1 MKNYLSGLL
10 GMVQAGKM
18 EEASDYI
25 QAMLDDGI
33 SDRTEEIS
41 RSGNI
46 VVDSLINHKYALA
59 LKDNIRFDA
68 TVFIPSALPFH
79 NGHLSIII
87 GNLLENALEAC
98 KKLQQ
103 DQRYINL
110 EVLYVKEV
118 LQIHIKTVVCRTARQ
133 ITQGNI
139 LPLKRIRTGMVWEC
153 HQ

>member
-1 MKNYLSGLL
+1 
-10 GMVQAGKM
+10 MVQAGKM

-41 RSGNI
+41 CSGNI

-98 KKLQQ
+98 KSCSRTNGTLTL
-103 DQRYINL
+103 RY
-110 EVLYVKEV
+110 Y
-118 LQIHIKTVVCRTARQ
+118 
-133 ITQGNI
+133 
-139 LPLKRIRTGMVWEC
+139 M
-153 HQ
+153 